1 MYKNLI
7 LREGRQLQQNQE
19 VPKESQSMSFNSS
32 HISYSWEFESS
43 IHKDHLHCIGSVV
56 ETTKTLYNL
65 QKALEWP
72 RDQYYDRWIN
82 LRHHVA
88 MKEQGRNLQ
97 LLARVGAW
105 VWCLTTCTGN
115 YTGTTFSVDLIIWTS
130 PQGVCVFFFFTPWTC
145 DCLCVSVFNIF
156 LLYCLSMN
164 IDVLEID

>member
-1 MYKNLI
+1 MCVWLFSLTCVFSI
-7 LREGRQLQQNQE
+7 CFVSHRLEFWL
-19 VPKESQSMSFNSS
+19 NSLT
-32 HISYSWEFESS
+32 I
-43 IHKDHLHCIGSVV
+43 
-56 ETTKTLYNL
+56 KTLYNL
-65 QKALEWP
+65 QKALKWP

-130 PQGVCVFFFFTPWTC
+130 PQGVCVFFFSLHEHVTVFVWVCSIFSCFIAYPWILMYLKLT
-145 DCLCVSVFNIF
+145 N
-156 LLYCLSMN
+156 
-164 IDVLEID
+164 